1 MVVVVLS
8 KLDINSL
15 IYGCGH
21 VIFCVTTC
29 VFKTYFLDIERS
41 IRPFLLYH
49 ISIDAESKYLSNE
62 SGFIE
67 IGQKLIELWWWKGH
81 VFPLQLVFSKRF
93 FRFLTFLWA
102 V

>member
-8 KLDINSL
+8 KSDINSL

-29 VFKTYFLDIERS
+29 VFKTYFLDIECS
-41 IRPFLLYH
+41 IRPFLLYQL
-49 ISIDAESKYLSNE
+49 SIDAESKYLSNE

-67 IGQKLIELWWWKGH
+67 IEQKLIELWRWKGH
-81 VFPLQLVFSKRF
+81 VFPLQLVFQNVF
-93 FRFLTFLWA
+93 FDF
-102 V
+102 